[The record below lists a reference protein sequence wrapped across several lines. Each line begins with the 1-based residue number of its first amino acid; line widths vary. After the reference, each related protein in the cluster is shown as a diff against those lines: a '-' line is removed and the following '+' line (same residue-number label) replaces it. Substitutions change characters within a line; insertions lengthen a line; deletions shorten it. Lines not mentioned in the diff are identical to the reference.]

1 MRRNITFTKGIVND
15 GVELSVALGHELSR
29 APEISDIPARGIT
42 LSFAQ
47 ANTNV
52 MASHAKFRGA
62 VGLTANVRTERLG
75 SGVFDC
81 RR

>member
-1 MRRNITFTKGIVND
+1 MRRKITITKGIVND

-42 LSFAQ
+42 LLFAQ

-52 MASHAKFRGA
+52 MASHA
-62 VGLTANVRTERLG
+62 
-75 SGVFDC
+75 
-81 RR
+81 